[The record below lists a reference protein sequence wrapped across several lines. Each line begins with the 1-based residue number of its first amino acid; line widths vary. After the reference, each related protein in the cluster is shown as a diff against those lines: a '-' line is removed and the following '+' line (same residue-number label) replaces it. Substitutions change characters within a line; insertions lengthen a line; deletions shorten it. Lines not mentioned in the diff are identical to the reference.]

1 MTGTR
6 QHLDASHS
14 LPYYNCPPSHCL
26 YAGPYNCPP
35 SHCLYAGPY
44 MSKKYAAPIEK
55 PRRDLSK
62 QWETGRTEPLSTST
76 TKLHSR
82 LGLVTHRTRRSGVLD
97 RSLETHFPAEASW
110 LLAHIRQNVGDP
122 AYVSQDALQ
131 AQVKIELH
139 SGK

>member
-26 YAGPYNCPP
+26 YAGPY
-35 SHCLYAGPY
+35 
-44 MSKKYAAPIEK
+44 MSKKYAVPIEK

-62 QWETGRTEPLSTST
+62 QRETGRTEPLSTST

-110 LLAHIRQNVGDP
+110 LLAHVRQNVGDP

-131 AQVKIELH
+131 AKVKVELD
-139 SGK
+139 SDK